1 MKLRSTTAFAAAR
14 VLAVAATCLSVTT
27 MSAAAENVLRWAAQ
41 GDALTMDPMSASE
54 APTIAASRK
63 IYDSLVYP
71 DKDVKFVAGLATSWE
86 PIGPTTWEFNLRQGV
101 KFHDG
106 SDFTAEDVKFS
117 IERAKSETSDYQGY
131 IESVTGVTI
140 VDPMTVHIETSGPNP
155 ILPNQLATIFIMSK
169 AWSEANDVTQPQDR
183 SAGEET
189 FAVRNAM
196 GTGPYKLALR
206 EPGIRTVL
214 EKNPDWW
221 GAGEYPHELDRIEF
235 TPISN
240 PATRVAALLSGE
252 IDFLLDPPTQDLARI
267 ENTPG
272 LQVKQV
278 AQVRTIFLGMN
289 QGVDKLLT
297 ANVDENPFKDIRVRQ
312 AIYHAID
319 VNAIQ
324 RKVMRGFAIPA
335 GVVTSPAVHG
345 YSEELD
351 ERLAYDPEKAR
362 TLLAEAGYPDG
373 FSIQLDCPNDRYI
386 NDEAICQAAVA
397 MLAKVGIDVSLSA
410 ISKTLHFP
418 KIHNRETD
426 FYMLGWGVPTLDSH
440 FAFSY
445 LYKSADEGWNGTGWV
460 DPEVDA
466 MTDAIEVEIDL
477 AKRDQMI
484 ADLWKNVDDNVN
496 YVPIHHKVIV
506 WAMSDKFDMPMSA
519 DNDPRFRYLTYR

>member
-1 MKLRSTTAFAAAR
+1 MKIRSTDTFGMAK
-14 VLAVAATCLSVTT
+14 VLAVAATCLSLT
-27 MSAAAENVLRWAAQ
+27 SLQANAENVLRWASQ

-54 APTIAASRK
+54 APTIAAARK
-63 IYDSLVYP
+63 VYDSLVYP
-71 DKDVKFVAGLATSWE
+71 DKDVKFGPGLAVSWDAT
-86 PIGPTTWEFNLRQGV
+86 GPTTWEFKLREGV

-117 IERAKSETSDYQGY
+117 VERAQSGASDYKGY
-131 IESVTGVTI
+131 IESVLGVTI
-140 VDPMTVHIETSGPNP
+140 LDPMTVQFETTGPNP

-169 AWSEANDVTQPQDR
+169 AWSEANNVTEPQDR

-196 GTGPYKLALR
+196 GTGPYKIVLR
-206 EPGIRTVL
+206 EPGIRTIL

-221 GAGEYPHELDRIEF
+221 GAGEYPNQVDRIEF
-235 TPISN
+235 TPIAN

-272 LQVKQV
+272 LTVKQV

-289 QGVDKLLT
+289 QGRDQLLT
-297 ANVDENPFKDIRVRQ
+297 TNVEGNPFKDIRVRQ
-312 AIYHAID
+312 AVYHAID
-319 VNAIQ
+319 VEAIR
-324 RKVMRGFAIPA
+324 RKIMRGYAIPA

-345 YSEELD
+345 YTEELD
-351 ERLAYDPEKAR
+351 QRLAYDPDLAR
-362 TLLAEAGYPDG
+362 SLLAEAGYADG

-386 NDEAICQAAVA
+386 NDEAICQAAVS

-445 LYKSADEGWNGTGWV
+445 LFKSADQGWNGSGWV
-460 DPEVDA
+460 DASVDD
-466 MTDAIEVEIDL
+466 MTDAIEIEIDL
-477 AKRDQMI
+477 DKRDAMI
-484 ADLWKNVDDNVN
+484 ADLWKKVDDNVN
-496 YVPIHHKVIV
+496 YIPLHHQVIV
-506 WAMSDKFDMPMSA
+506 WAMRDTIDMPMSA
-519 DNDPRFRYLTYR
+519 DNDPRFRYLTYK